1 MNRQTF
7 PQKSLQTKKRP
18 SQFRPVKIFIY
29 PHRLLFRHQTRLCDL
44 AWSARTIAKVHDQ
57 VNPAK
62 LWTYRDTVRKVKFFA
77 GGKGLYRWKG
87 WTRAVWQRSVSI
99 EGMNT
104 CCVAKVCI
112 DGRNEHVLC
121 GKGPYR
127 WNGGTRAVWQRSVSM
142 EGRNT
147 CCVAK
152 IRIDGRDQH
161 VICGKGPYWCV
172 AEWFFLLC

>member
-44 AWSARTIAKVHDQ
+44 AWSARTIEKVHDQ

-87 WTRAVWQRSVSI
+87 
-99 EGMNT
+99 
-104 CCVAKVCI
+104 
-112 DGRNEHVLC
+112 
-121 GKGPYR
+121 
-127 WNGGTRAVWQRSVSM
+127 GTRAVWQRSVSM
-142 EGRNT
+142 EGIST
-147 CCVAK
+147 WYVAK
-152 IRIDGRDQH
+152 VRIDVWQSD
-161 VICGKGPYWCV
+161 
-172 AEWFFLLC
+172 FFCYVNFIMLLCIWSNIKHNRVGIYSK